1 MKKILYSIILG
12 GVMFT
17 GCSKDFLDK
26 SPQYAL
32 ETSKAISNVD
42 DAEVAVNGMYSALLS
57 SSYYGRSFMVT
68 PDVMADNTRISA
80 GNSGRFLTE
89 YQYSLIATSGNP
101 RDLWNICYDAID
113 RSNNILGAI
122 DGLTADQG
130 EKDRLKGEA
139 LAMRA
144 LVHFDLVRMFA
155 QPYNLN
161 DASVADGA
169 DGAGGHLGVPYM
181 LKSEIATPA
190 RETVKIVYDLVL
202 ADLTEAATLL
212 PESNPMGAKFR
223 LDKMSV
229 KALMARVYLYKED
242 YTNAKKYA
250 EEVINSG
257 IYSLEASDVYVDSWA
272 KRASD
277 RSETIFS
284 LSFLLTDY
292 PSTNSLGYIYLPD
305 GYGDLI
311 ATQDIIDTYEAGD
324 IRLNLFY
331 EEGGS
336 YIINK
341 YPGRDG
347 TTGLDDSPVI
357 RLSEMYLIVSEAAAF
372 GVGTPAEGLDALNA
386 VYKRSNPAAADINLS
401 GQALKDFIIAER
413 SRELSYEG
421 HRIFDLNRSKKDMVR
436 IDVSTPD
443 IINEITYPST
453 KFVWPI
459 PQREIDVN
467 SNMVQNKGY

>member
-1 MKKILYSIILG
+1 ML
-12 GVMFT
+12 T
-17 GCSKDFLDK
+17 GCSKDFLEK

-57 SSYYGRSFMVT
+57 SNYYGRNFMVT

-89 YQYSLIATSGNP
+89 YQYSIIATSGNP
-101 RDLWNICYDAID
+101 TGLWNIAYDAID

-122 DGLTADQG
+122 DGLTADQS

-155 QPYNLN
+155 QPYNLS
-161 DASVADGA
+161 DANVAEGA

-190 RETVKIVYDLVL
+190 RETVKAVYDLVL

-229 KALMARVYLYKED
+229 KAFMARVYLYKED

-257 IYSLEASDVYVDSWA
+257 IYSLEATDAYVDSWS

-292 PSTNSLGYIYLPD
+292 PSTNSLGYIYLPA
-305 GYGDLI
+305 GYGDLV
-311 ATQDIIDTYEAGD
+311 ATQDIIDTYEAD
-324 IRLNLFY
+324 DVRLNLFY
-331 EEGGS
+331 EEGGN
-336 YIINK
+336 YVVNK
-341 YPGRDG
+341 YPGREG

-372 GVGTPAEGLDALNA
+372 GVGTPAEGLAALNA
-386 VYKRSNPAAADINLS
+386 VYKRANPAAADISLS

-413 SRELSYEG
+413 SRELCYEG

-436 IDVSTPD
+436 IDISTPD
-443 IINEITYPST
+443 IINNITYPSA

>member
-12 GVMFT
+12 GVMLT

-32 ETSKAISNVD
+32 ETSLAISNID

-57 SSYYGRSFMVT
+57 SSYYGRNFMVT
-68 PDVMADNTRISA
+68 PDVMADNTRVSA
-80 GNSGRFLTE
+80 GNSGRFLGE

-122 DGLTADQG
+122 DALDADQV

-144 LVHFDLVRMFA
+144 FVHFDLVRMFA
-155 QPYNLN
+155 QPYNLS
-161 DASVADGA
+161 DANVAEGA
-169 DGAGGHLGVPYM
+169 DGQGGHLGVPYM
-181 LKSEIATPA
+181 LKSEIGTPA
-190 RETVKIVYDLVL
+190 RETVKVVYDNVL
-202 ADLTEAATLL
+202 ADLTEAVSLL
-212 PESNPMGAKFR
+212 PDSNPKGAKFR
-223 LDKMSV
+223 FDKMSV
-229 KALMARVYLYKED
+229 KALMARIYLYKED
-242 YTNAKKYA
+242 YANAKSFAKD
-250 EEVINSG
+250 VVNSG
-257 IYSLEASDVYVDSWA
+257 SYSLVSSGDYVASWG

-292 PSTNSLGYIYLPD
+292 PSTNALGYIYLTE
-305 GYGDLI
+305 GYGDLV
-311 ATQDIIDTYEAGD
+311 ATQDMIDMYDAAD
-324 IRLNLFY
+324 VRLGLFV
-331 EEGGS
+331 EDGGN
-336 YIINK
+336 YVINK

-347 TTGLDDSPVI
+347 TPGLDDSPVI
-357 RLSEMYLIVSEAAAF
+357 RLSEMYLIIAEATAN
-372 GVGTPAEGLDALNA
+372 GEGSTAEALSALNT
-386 VYKRSNPAAADINLS
+386 VYKRSNPDADDINLS
-401 GQALKDFIIAER
+401 GSDLIDFILDER
-413 SRELSYEG
+413 SRELAYEG
-421 HRIFDLNRSKKDMVR
+421 HRIFDLNRNKKGLVR
-436 IDVSTPD
+436 VDITTPD
-443 IINEITYPST
+443 VVKSISYPSA
-453 KFVWPI
+453 KLIWPI